1 MRNTLK
7 KIAVATGV
15 AAVAVVLGSTQA
27 MAIPA
32 TTWTVAPNPAPFT
45 AVSTNTV
52 LSVSGIPL
60 TCPTAGASGSAFSAT
75 GNPATVGNI
84 TAANFGTSAS
94 PCTSALGPV
103 TPVATTSPAWQLVAQ
118 DYTSGVTTGYIK
130 NIQAKL
136 TVLTCTFNVTGEV
149 DAKYTNSTKKLAVS
163 NSSAHQL
170 TVSGA
175 TAACAGIVANGAH
188 PTFTGDYTV
197 TGITSIIGS

>member
-7 KIAVATGV
+7 KIAVTTGV
-15 AAVAVVLGSTQA
+15 ASAAVVLGAVPS
-27 MAIPA
+27 MALAA
-32 TTWTVAPNPAPFT
+32 TTWTVSPNPAPFT

-60 TCPTAGASGSAFSAT
+60 TCPTASAAGSAFSAT

-84 TAANFGTSAS
+84 TSASFGTTSS

-103 TPVATTSPAWQLVAQ
+103 TPVATTTPAWQLVAQ

-149 DAKYTNSTKKLAVS
+149 NAKYTNSTKKLSVS

-188 PTFTGDYTV
+188 PTFTGDYSV
-197 TGITSIIGS
+197 TGITSIIGT

>member
-1 MRNTLK
+1 MRNALK

-15 AAVAVVLGSTQA
+15 ASVAVVLGATQA

-32 TTWTVAPNPAPFT
+32 TTWTVTPNPAPFT

-60 TCPTAGASGSAFSAT
+60 TCPTASASGSAFSAT
-75 GNPATVGNI
+75 GNPATIGNI
-84 TAANFGTSAS
+84 TSATFGTTAS

-103 TPVATTSPAWQLVAQ
+103 TPIATTTPAWQLVAE
-118 DYTSGVTTGYIK
+118 DYASGVTKGYIK

-149 DAKYTNSTKKLAVS
+149 NATYTNSTKKLAVS
-163 NSSAHQL
+163 NSTRQL

-188 PTFTGDYTV
+188 PTFTGTYSV
-197 TGITSIIGS
+197 TGITSIVGS